1 MKINDGM
8 VLTQLGNGYVAV
20 SSGEMT
26 GFRGIVKLNKTGADI
41 WRFIDEGLDES
52 EIAQKLVDKYDNV
65 DYELALQNTRYI
77 IDVLEQKGIITE

>member
-8 VLTQLGNGYVAV
+8 VLTQLGDDYVAV

-26 GFRGIVKLNKTGADI
+26 GFRGIVKLNKTSADI

-52 EIAQKLVDKYDNV
+52 EIAQRLVDKYDNV

-77 IDVLEQKGIITE
+77 IDVLEQKGIISQ